1 VRFRPIL
8 LTSLTTFFGLAPFIL
23 ERSVEAQFLVPMA
36 INLGGGILLGTAVLM
51 LIVPAL
57 AVLQRDAAAWI
68 RAAFRNADA
77 AAGSA

>member
-36 INLGGGILLGTAVLM
+36 ISLGGGILLGTAILM

-57 AVLQRDAAAWI
+57 AMLQRDLTTWMK
-68 RAAFRNADA
+68 
-77 AAGSA
+77 SARFG

>member
-1 VRFRPIL
+1 MHAGQVRFRPIL

-36 INLGGGILLGTAVLM
+36 ISLGGGILVGTAVLM

-57 AVLQRDAAAWI
+57 AMLQRDVV
-68 RAAFRNADA
+68 
-77 AAGSA
+77 AGLRSLF